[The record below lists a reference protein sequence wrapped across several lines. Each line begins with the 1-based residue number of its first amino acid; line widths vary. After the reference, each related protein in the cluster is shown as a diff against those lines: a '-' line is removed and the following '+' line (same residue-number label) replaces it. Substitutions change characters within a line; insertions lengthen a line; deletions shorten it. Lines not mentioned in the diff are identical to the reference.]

1 MKRIALIAT
10 AALCA
15 LAMCLCSIP
24 ALSVF
29 AEDDTPELTNVALN
43 SYVTVFASQAL
54 NDGGSNW
61 FPAALTDGVKN
72 PNNALL
78 LAPGGDW
85 MAPVDSPIDITMEL
99 GARYTIYGV
108 DLYAAYDGY
117 ALPIAY
123 TISVSDDG
131 VDFTP
136 AVTVTDGEQIAEKYT
151 VEFDEPATG
160 SYLRL
165 TIING
170 CDIDWGG
177 AAFCA
182 IGELEAWGVAA
193 DPLPEETEDDNTEVE
208 LSNLALNQLV
218 EVSGIANVDYIDN
231 IEWGPGL
238 LVDGIN
244 NGGVSGNGL
253 LFIRQTPISDAD
265 PVNIYVNLGDTHEI
279 YTLAVYGGYTGAT
292 AAFPRNY
299 TLAVSTDGTDWE
311 TVATVVNGANNETEV
326 VFELDAPVEASM
338 IRMQITKGS
347 GWDLSTY
354 PGYEYLGCDITTIGE
369 IEVWG
374 VATASTETETEAP
387 AVTETQAPTVTETE
401 APEVTETETVVE
413 TVVESDVESAEES
426 AEESDTTV
434 ETVVDETV
442 ADTGVEETVADTT
455 AATDAPATADEGC
468 ASVVGFGAVAVLA
481 AAAAAVVLKKK
492 D

>member
-54 NDGGSNW
+54 NDGGAHW
-61 FPAALTDGVKN
+61 FPDALTDGVKN
-72 PNNALL
+72 PNNGLL

-85 MAPVDSPIDITMEL
+85 TAPVDSPIDITMEL
-99 GARYTIYGV
+99 GARYTIYSV
-108 DLYAAYDGY
+108 DLYAAYGGY

-136 AVTVTDGEQIAEKYT
+136 VVAVTDGAQIAEKYT

-193 DPLPEETEDDNTEVE
+193 DPLPVETETETE
-208 LSNLALNQLV
+208 T
-218 EVSGIANVDYIDN
+218 
-231 IEWGPGL
+231 
-238 LVDGIN
+238 
-244 NGGVSGNGL
+244 
-253 LFIRQTPISDAD
+253 TP
-265 PVNIYVNLGDTHEI
+265 
-279 YTLAVYGGYTGAT
+279 
-292 AAFPRNY
+292 
-299 TLAVSTDGTDWE
+299 
-311 TVATVVNGANNETEV
+311 VVN
-326 VFELDAPVEASM
+326 
-338 IRMQITKGS
+338 
-347 GWDLSTY
+347 
-354 PGYEYLGCDITTIGE
+354 
-369 IEVWG
+369 
-374 VATASTETETEAP
+374 ETETEAP
-387 AVTETQAPTVTETE
+387 APAETETE
-401 APEVTETETVVE
+401 APAE
-413 TVVESDVESAEES
+413 TVVESDVESAEETDT
-426 AEESDTTV
+426 ETTV
-434 ETVVDETV
+434 DTVEETAGE
-442 ADTGVEETVADTT
+442 TGVEETVAETKAET
-455 AATDAPATADEGC
+455 KAPAAAADEGC
-468 ASVVGFGAVAVLA
+468 ASVVGMGAVAVLT